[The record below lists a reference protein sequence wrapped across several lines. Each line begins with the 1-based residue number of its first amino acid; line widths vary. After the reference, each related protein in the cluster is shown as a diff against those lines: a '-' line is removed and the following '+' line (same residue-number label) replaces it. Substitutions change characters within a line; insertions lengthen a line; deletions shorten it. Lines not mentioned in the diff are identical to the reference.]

1 MTMNIL
7 HCNNTLKLS
16 KQISDQ
22 INLKIIN
29 RVIDKFSDGE
39 LNIKINDDLYQKDV
53 LITHELFPNI
63 NENLLQ
69 LLFLINA
76 SKKRGAKRVH
86 VIIPYF
92 AYSRMDHKKNDQDF
106 ISASCIASLLEA
118 AGIDTLITI
127 DLHSSQIE
135 GFFRI
140 PVKNITMLELFK
152 QNFNSYNR
160 AETVIVS
167 PDIGGKIRSTGISR
181 FLNVPLAVIY
191 KQRDEKNNV
200 MMNGIM
206 GNVKN
211 KHCILVDDIIGSGQ
225 TIINAIDILK
235 SSDAKSIEVIA
246 SHNLIGKE
254 NPNLDK
260 ILSKINKLSISN
272 SIQTDYKQLY
282 LSEMQI
288 VDISTPII
296 NCIKSYF

>member
-7 HCNNTLKLS
+7 HCNNTLKLA
-16 KQISDQ
+16 KQISNQ
-22 INLKIIN
+22 IGLTIVN
-29 RVIDKFSDGE
+29 RVIDKFSDEE

-76 SKKRGAKRVH
+76 SKKKGAKRVH
-86 VIIPYF
+86 AIIPYF

-140 PVKNITMLELFK
+140 PVKNITMLELFEL
-152 QNFNSYNR
+152 NFNNYDE
-160 AETVIVS
+160 ADAIIVS
-167 PDIGGKIRSTGISR
+167 PDIGGKIRSTSISK
-181 FLNVPLAVIY
+181 FLNAPLAVIY
-191 KQRDEKNNV
+191 KQRDEKNDV

-225 TIINAIDILK
+225 TIINAIDVLK
-235 SSDAKSIEVIA
+235 PSGAKSIEVIA
-246 SHNLIGKE
+246 THNLLQAE
-254 NPNLDK
+254 SPNLNK
-260 ILSKINKLSISN
+260 ILSKIDKFSISN
-272 SIQTDYKQLY
+272 SVQTDYKQLY
-282 LSEMQI
+282 LSKMQI
-288 VDISTPII
+288 VDISAPII

>member
-7 HCNNTLKLS
+7 HCNNTLKLA
-16 KQISDQ
+16 KQISNQ
-22 INLKIIN
+22 IGLTIVN
-29 RVIDKFSDGE
+29 RVIDKFSDEE
-39 LNIKINDDLYQKDV
+39 LIIKINDDLYQKDV

-86 VIIPYF
+86 AIIPYF

-140 PVKNITMLELFK
+140 PVKNITMLELFELS
-152 QNFNSYNR
+152 FNNYDI
-160 AETVIVS
+160 ADAVIVS
-167 PDIGGKIRSTGISR
+167 PDIGGKIRSTSISK
-181 FLNVPLAVIY
+181 FLNAPLAVIY
-191 KQRDEKNNV
+191 KQRDEKNDV

-206 GNVKN
+206 GDVKN

-225 TIINAIDILK
+225 TIIKAIDVLK
-235 SSDAKSIEVIA
+235 SLGAKSIEVIA
-246 SHNLIGKE
+246 THNLIDVE

-260 ILSKINKLSISN
+260 ILSRINKLSISN
-272 SIQTDYKQLY
+272 SVQTDYKQLY
-282 LSEMQI
+282 LSKMQI
-288 VDISTPII
+288 VDISAPII

>member
-1 MTMNIL
+1 MNIL
-7 HCNNTLKLS
+7 HCNNTLKLA
-16 KQISDQ
+16 KQISNQ
-22 INLKIIN
+22 IGLKIVN
-29 RVIDKFSDGE
+29 RVIDKFSDEE

-86 VIIPYF
+86 AIIPYF

-140 PVKNITMLELFK
+140 PVKNITMLELFELS
-152 QNFNSYNR
+152 FNNYDR
-160 AETVIVS
+160 ADAVIVS
-167 PDIGGKIRSTGISR
+167 PDIGGKIRSASISKC
-181 FLNVPLAVIY
+181 LNAPLAVIY
-191 KQRDEKNNV
+191 KQRDEKKDV

-206 GNVKN
+206 GDVKN

-225 TIINAIDILK
+225 TIIKAIDVLK
-235 SSDAKSIEVIA
+235 SLGAKSIEVIA
-246 SHNLIGKE
+246 THNLINVE

-260 ILSKINKLSISN
+260 ILSRINKLSISN
-272 SIQTDYKQLY
+272 SVQTDYKQLY
-282 LSEMQI
+282 LSKLQI
-288 VDISTPII
+288 VDISAPII

>member
-7 HCNNTLKLS
+7 HCNNTLKLA
-16 KQISDQ
+16 KQISNQ
-22 INLKIIN
+22 IGLTIVN
-29 RVIDKFSDGE
+29 RVIDKFSDEE
-39 LNIKINDDLYQKDV
+39 LIIKINDDLYQKDV

-86 VIIPYF
+86 AIIPYF

-152 QNFNSYNR
+152 LNFNNYDK
-160 AETVIVS
+160 AEAVIVS
-167 PDIGGKIRSTGISR
+167 PDIGGKIRSTSISK
-181 FLNVPLAVIY
+181 FLNAPLAVIY
-191 KQRDEKNNV
+191 KQRDEKNDV

-206 GNVKN
+206 GNVQN
-211 KHCILVDDIIGSGQ
+211 MH
-225 TIINAIDILK
+225 
-235 SSDAKSIEVIA
+235 
-246 SHNLIGKE
+246 
-254 NPNLDK
+254 
-260 ILSKINKLSISN
+260 
-272 SIQTDYKQLY
+272 
-282 LSEMQI
+282 
-288 VDISTPII
+288 
-296 NCIKSYF
+296 

>member
-1 MTMNIL
+1 MNIL
-7 HCNNTLKLS
+7 HCNNTLKLA
-16 KQISDQ
+16 KQISNQ
-22 INLKIIN
+22 IGLKIVN
-29 RVIDKFSDGE
+29 RVIDKFSDEE
-39 LNIKINDDLYQKDV
+39 LNIKINDDLYQKDL

-86 VIIPYF
+86 AIIPYF

-140 PVKNITMLELFK
+140 PVKNITMLELFELS
-152 QNFNSYNR
+152 FNNYDR
-160 AETVIVS
+160 ADAVIVS
-167 PDIGGKIRSTGISR
+167 PDIGGKIRSASISKC
-181 FLNVPLAVIY
+181 LNAPLAVIY
-191 KQRDEKNNV
+191 KQRDEKKDV

-206 GNVKN
+206 GDVKN

-225 TIINAIDILK
+225 TIIKAIDVLK
-235 SSDAKSIEVIA
+235 SLGAKSIEVIA
-246 SHNLIGKE
+246 THNLINVE

-260 ILSKINKLSISN
+260 ILSRINKLSISN
-272 SIQTDYKQLY
+272 SVQTDYKQLY
-282 LSEMQI
+282 LSKLQI
-288 VDISTPII
+288 VDISAPII

>member
-1 MTMNIL
+1 MNIL
-7 HCNNTLKLS
+7 HCNNTLKLA
-16 KQISDQ
+16 KQISNQ
-22 INLKIIN
+22 IGLTIVN
-29 RVIDKFSDGE
+29 RVIDKFSDEE
-39 LNIKINDDLYQKDV
+39 LIIKINDDLYQKDV

-86 VIIPYF
+86 AIIPYF

-140 PVKNITMLELFK
+140 PVKNITMLELFELS
-152 QNFNSYNR
+152 FNNYDI
-160 AETVIVS
+160 ADAVIVS
-167 PDIGGKIRSTGISR
+167 PDIGGKIRSTSISK
-181 FLNVPLAVIY
+181 FLNAPLAVIY
-191 KQRDEKNNV
+191 KQRDEKNDV

-206 GNVKN
+206 GDVKN

-225 TIINAIDILK
+225 TIIKAIDVLK
-235 SSDAKSIEVIA
+235 SLGAKSIEVIA
-246 SHNLIGKE
+246 THNLIDVE

-260 ILSKINKLSISN
+260 ILSRINKLSISN
-272 SIQTDYKQLY
+272 SVQTDYKQLY
-282 LSEMQI
+282 LSKMQI
-288 VDISTPII
+288 VDISAPII

>member
-1 MTMNIL
+1 MNIL
-7 HCNNTLKLS
+7 HCNNTLKLA
-16 KQISDQ
+16 KQISNQ
-22 INLKIIN
+22 IGLKIVN
-29 RVIDKFSDGE
+29 RVIDKFSDEE

-86 VIIPYF
+86 AIIPYF

-140 PVKNITMLELFK
+140 PVKNITMLELFELS
-152 QNFNSYNR
+152 FNNYDR
-160 AETVIVS
+160 ADAVIVS
-167 PDIGGKIRSTGISR
+167 PDIGGKIRSASISK
-181 FLNVPLAVIY
+181 FLNAPLAVIY
-191 KQRDEKNNV
+191 KQRDEKNDV

-206 GNVKN
+206 GDVKN

-225 TIINAIDILK
+225 TIIKAIDVLK
-235 SSDAKSIEVIA
+235 SLGAKSIEVIA
-246 SHNLIGKE
+246 THNLINVE

-260 ILSKINKLSISN
+260 ILSRINKLSISN
-272 SIQTDYKQLY
+272 SVQTDYKQLY
-282 LSEMQI
+282 LSKLQI
-288 VDISTPII
+288 VDISAPII

>member
-7 HCNNTLKLS
+7 HCNNTLKLA
-16 KQISDQ
+16 KQISNQ
-22 INLKIIN
+22 IGLTIVN
-29 RVIDKFSDGE
+29 RVIDKFSDEE
-39 LNIKINDDLYQKDV
+39 LIIKINDDLYQKDV

-86 VIIPYF
+86 AIIPYF

-152 QNFNSYNR
+152 LNFNNYDK
-160 AETVIVS
+160 AEAVIVS
-167 PDIGGKIRSTGISR
+167 PDIGGKIRSTSISK
-181 FLNVPLAVIY
+181 FLNAPLAVIY
-191 KQRDEKNNV
+191 KQRDEKNDV

-206 GNVKN
+206 GNVQN
-211 KHCILVDDIIGSGQ
+211 MHCILVDDIIGSDQ
-225 TIINAIDILK
+225 TIINAIDVLK
-235 SSDAKSIEVIA
+235 SLGAKSIEVIA
-246 SHNLIGKE
+246 THNLIEAKS
-254 NPNLDK
+254 PNLDK
-260 ILSKINKLSISN
+260 ILSKINKLNISN
-272 SIQTDYKQLY
+272 SVQTDYKQLY
-282 LSEMQI
+282 LSKMQI
-288 VDISTPII
+288 VDISAPII